1 MKKMI
6 IDYTHSEIGFKVKH
20 LMISTVRGNF
30 GTFGGE
36 INENGE
42 LTFSLEV
49 DSINT
54 NNSDRD
60 NHLRGTD
67 FFDVEKYPRI
77 TFTAKNVDIKSGSI
91 TGELTIKD
99 VTKEVTMTSEYNGV
113 SVDPWGN
120 TKHGF
125 EVTGKVN
132 RSDFGLTWNASFRK
146 LAVFWFLMKLPLLW
160 IYNLWKQLKLLF
172 LKWRNNLDIKNMN
185 PTLIR
190 WGFLFSEVFILYEKI
205 FNFRKQ
211 RKG

>member
-67 FFDVEKYPRI
+67 FFDVERYPRI
-77 TFTAKNVDIKSGSI
+77 AFTAKNVDIKSGSI

-99 VTKEVTMTSEYNGV
+99 VTREVTMTSEYNGV

-120 TKHGF
+120 TKHGW
-125 EVTGKVN
+125 EITGSIN
-132 RSDFGLTWNASFRK
+132 RNDFGLTWNAPLETGGVLVSDEVT
-146 LAVFWFLMKLPLLW
+146 LTLDLQLMETVETPV
-160 IYNLWKQLKLLF
+160 
-172 LKWRNNLDIKNMN
+172 
-185 PTLIR
+185 
-190 WGFLFSEVFILYEKI
+190 SEMAE
-205 FNFRKQ
+205 
-211 RKG
+211 

>member
-1 MKKMI
+1 MKKMT

-42 LTFSLEV
+42 LSFSLDV

-67 FFDVEKYPRI
+67 FFDVENYPRV
-77 TFTAKNVDIKSGSI
+77 TFVAKNVDIKSGSV
-91 TGELTIKD
+91 TGELTIKGI
-99 VTKEVTMTSEYNGV
+99 TKEVTMTSEYNGV

-120 TKHGF
+120 TKHGL
-125 EVTGKVN
+125 EVVGKVN
-132 RSDFGLTWNASFRK
+132 RSDFGLTWNA
-146 LAVFWFLMKLPLLW
+146 PLETGGVLVSDEVTFN
-160 IYNLWKQLKLLF
+160 IDLQLLESVET
-172 LKWRNNLDIKNMN
+172 
-185 PTLIR
+185 PV
-190 WGFLFSEVFILYEKI
+190 SEMA
-205 FNFRKQ
+205 Q
-211 RKG
+211 

>member
-42 LTFSLEV
+42 LTFSLDV
-49 DSINT
+49 DSVNT

-60 NHLRGTD
+60 NHLRGAD
-67 FFDVEKYPRI
+67 FFDVENYPRI
-77 TFTAKNVDIKSGSI
+77 TFVAKNVDIQSKTV
-91 TGELTIKD
+91 TGELTVKG
-99 VTKEVTMTSEYNGV
+99 VTKEVTMNSEYNGV

-132 RSDFGLTWNASFRK
+132 RSDFGLTWNAPLETGGVLVSDEVTVT
-146 LAVFWFLMKLPLLW
+146 LDLQLMESVETPV
-160 IYNLWKQLKLLF
+160 
-172 LKWRNNLDIKNMN
+172 
-185 PTLIR
+185 
-190 WGFLFSEVFILYEKI
+190 SEMAE
-205 FNFRKQ
+205 
-211 RKG
+211 